1 MLLPQSVLE
10 TVARELNE
18 IETGYE
24 ATMNY
29 ADITWSE
36 GYKEKYAEIKECL
49 ITEYTKLKI
58 QEILKLLSRHD
69 CVSFYSHGIDDD
81 DMRIICSKTCGR
93 LDELNETL
101 IELCDYLWTFD
112 PHNTENLGIEITA
125 SPTGMFIQFEIPLY
139 SDIEGYWII
148 GESTALEDA
157 LKIVYNKYPQ
167 IKYYGF
173 EGYVV
178 DDPSGQYC
186 SQNEF
191 FSSNDAI
198 PNPNEYIG
206 ELIGSSWDN
215 DSIIDYFE
223 ENYYGDDISDE
234 IKQLIA
240 YTEIY
245 KDYIGE
251 ENISDLKEA
260 MEEYCSDCNDEDDEN
275 EDDEDYD
282 E

>member
-1 MLLPQSVLE
+1 M
-10 TVARELNE
+10 
-18 IETGYE
+18 
-24 ATMNY
+24 
-29 ADITWSE
+29 
-36 GYKEKYAEIKECL
+36 
-49 ITEYTKLKI
+49 
-58 QEILKLLSRHD
+58 
-69 CVSFYSHGIDDD
+69 
-81 DMRIICSKTCGR
+81 
-93 LDELNETL
+93 
-101 IELCDYLWTFD
+101 
-112 PHNTENLGIEITA
+112 
-125 SPTGMFIQFEIPLY
+125 
-139 SDIEGYWII
+139 
-148 GESTALEDA
+148 
-157 LKIVYNKYPQ
+157 
-167 IKYYGF
+167 
-173 EGYVV
+173 V

>member
-1 MLLPQSVLE
+1 
-10 TVARELNE
+10 
-18 IETGYE
+18 
-24 ATMNY
+24 
-29 ADITWSE
+29 
-36 GYKEKYAEIKECL
+36 
-49 ITEYTKLKI
+49 
-58 QEILKLLSRHD
+58 
-69 CVSFYSHGIDDD
+69 
-81 DMRIICSKTCGR
+81 
-93 LDELNETL
+93 
-101 IELCDYLWTFD
+101 
-112 PHNTENLGIEITA
+112 
-125 SPTGMFIQFEIPLY
+125 MFIQFEIPLY

-260 MEEYCSDCNDEDDEN
+260 MEEYCSDGYDEDDHE
-275 EDDEDYD
+275 
-282 E
+282 